1 MREIYELLQ
10 QKEADLAHVRNE
22 IEGLRI
28 VEWLLSNESPPKD
41 AFELLQQKEA
51 CVTRVRR
58 EIESL
63 HIVAPLLSGDYDS
76 DELTSKAATSAEETS
91 EGIHGSVATGTD
103 GMFSAFSANSRPKL
117 WRILKGKA

>member
-1 MREIYELLQ
+1 MKEIYDILQ
-10 QKEADLAHVRNE
+10 QKEGDLAHVRKE

-28 VEWLLSNESPPKD
+28 VGPLLSNESPPKD

>member
-10 QKEADLAHVRNE
+10 QKEADLAHVRKE
-22 IEGLRI
+22 IDALRT
-28 VEWLLSNESPPKD
+28 VEPLLSNESPPKD

-63 HIVAPLLSGDYDS
+63 QLVAPLLSE
-76 DELTSKAATSAEETS
+76 ELASHEVTSQAANSAEETS
-91 EGIHGSVATGTD
+91 DGIHVSEATGTD
-103 GMFSAFSANSRPKL
+103 GMFSSFSANSRPKL
-117 WRILKGKA
+117 WRILKGKT